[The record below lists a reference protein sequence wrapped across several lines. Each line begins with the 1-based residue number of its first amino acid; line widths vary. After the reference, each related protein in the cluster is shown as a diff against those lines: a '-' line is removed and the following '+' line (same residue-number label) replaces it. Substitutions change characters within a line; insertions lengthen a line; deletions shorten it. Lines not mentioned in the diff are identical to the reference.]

1 MCVVRSATIVMC
13 VLPVG
18 LSFMPLR
25 LSHSVNVCMVRH
37 KDYHPVPWVEHRSKF
52 HYDYDADELTPESH
66 RECSVLVCVFN
77 VIQCV
82 LEHSLAMVHTSWKG
96 VYCMLDCLFRNA
108 DLSRRSLIQFR
119 NYGALHFNSNNTYMH
134 LSHAGVNVPMY
145 ILDVSK
151 KGDFIVEVS
160 SDSYSCF
167 CFYLPVLHVSVVLS
181 LH

>member
-1 MCVVRSATIVMC
+1 
-13 VLPVG
+13 
-18 LSFMPLR
+18 MPNLIIHFASLR

-66 RECSVLVCVFN
+66 REYSVLVCVCVFN
-77 VIQCV
+77 VMHCV
-82 LEHSLAMVHTSWKG
+82 SM
-96 VYCMLDCLFRNA
+96 YCPAGYTHCLFRNA
-108 DLSRRSLIQFR
+108 DCAEVLYLVRFR
-119 NYGALHFNSNNTYMH
+119 NYGALYLNSSNTYMQ
-134 LSHAGVNVPMY
+134 LSRTGVNVPMY

-160 SDSYSCF
+160 SHCYSF
-167 CFYLPVLHVSVVLS
+167 FYLYLPVLHGSVVLS